1 MSGIYQKQVNSGSVT
16 APGSGN
22 TLISVNESGE
32 LFTKESSG
40 AVTVYGT
47 GGGGGGAAFPFTGSA
62 DISGTLNVDFTDAV
76 SFITDVD
83 ALFPKSYQMNDRGT
97 IIDLNWSGSAFASI
111 VTGSYT
117 PAGSSY
123 VLRNYIGDGDT
134 IIPGMGS
141 FPTQVSEQSLHVP
154 HYPGSLNSGSIL
166 TRNIRGYDQTAMGG
180 GPEGQINDGMLFTA
194 DDGTHLAIS
203 TAFTAGGSDAKWNIE
218 QIRDNAEDIILEL
231 GVTGF
236 QLSTTI
242 SDTSASLLEIN
253 NVSGTAV
260 MQFFQ
265 EQVVSAQITNLN
277 YANDIDA
284 AAGGV
289 PVGGIYNNAGAL
301 RIRMT

>member
-76 SFITDVD
+76 SFITDED
-83 ALFPKSYQMNDRGT
+83 ALFLRSYQLNQGGT
-97 IIDLNWSGSAFASI
+97 ITDLAFSGSVFASI
-111 VTGSYT
+111 VTGSYA
-117 PAGSSY
+117 PASSSY
-123 VLRNYIGDGDT
+123 VLRNYVGDGDT

-141 FPTQVSEQSLHVP
+141 FPTQVSAQTLNVP
-154 HYPGSLNSGSIL
+154 HYSGSQNSGSIL
-166 TRNIRGYDQTAMGG
+166 SRTLRGYDLTAMGG
-180 GPEGQINDGMLFTA
+180 TPAGQINDGLLFTA
-194 DDGTHLAIS
+194 DDGTHVDIS
-203 TAFTAGGSDAKWNIE
+203 TAFTVEGEDAKWDIG
-218 QIRDNAEDIILEL
+218 QVLDNGEDLILEL
-231 GVTGF
+231 GTSGF

-242 SDTSASLLEIN
+242 SDTSASLLEIS
-253 NVSGTAV
+253 NVTGTAV

-265 EQVVSAQITNLN
+265 EQVVSAQITNLD
-277 YANDIDA
+277 YANDIAA